1 MREYP
6 LLFSPHKI
14 KKTTFRNRIF
24 ASPSSLVWPDYYTGM
39 PDESTVYYYEEKAR
53 GGAASVTLSE
63 STINRTDASRRP
75 NNDILVPDF
84 ERLIFPTQGWLKVT
98 DGIKRH
104 GAVPSIQLFHSGDT
118 SEPVFIGGQAPI
130 GPSGFTKENGTLVKE
145 MTEEDMIRVAEEFA
159 EAAWQAKY
167 AGFEKVMIHGAHGWL
182 LAQFLSSA
190 TNFRKDKYGGS
201 LENRGRFPKMVVKAI
216 RQRVGENFLL
226 EYRIS
231 GDEYLKGGLKIDEA
245 VEFARMIESE
255 IDLLHVSAGSYYDT
269 KQYTF
274 PSIFLPHGCN
284 VPLAAAMKNGGIQ
297 VPIVT
302 VGAHYH
308 PRAMEDILETGQADF
323 IAMGRALIADPQ
335 LPNKVFR
342 GRTADVTPCLRCTNC
357 LGGKYDGHNECDV
370 NPLAGNELYTLRT
383 PAVKDCQRVL
393 VVGGGP
399 GGMKAAITAAERG
412 HQVTLVEESNAL
424 GGNLKFADWDLHKAD
439 LRRFKDYLIQQVE
452 KNKIQVKLNTRGDLA
467 LLAKLNPQA
476 IIVATGAKA
485 KPLTIDHS
493 RHAQVLHASEV
504 YTETIKVGSKVVMIG
519 GGLMGCEVALYLAE
533 AGIDVTILEITD
545 HLAVDSNRIHQ
556 AALFEMLD
564 KMKPVVHPVTKATV
578 QEITSEGVIYLDATG
593 QEQRLSADTV
603 VYAIGMEANDDIA
616 EELQS
621 WDGWQFFRRVGDCTG
636 PSFVRKAI
644 HSGYHG
650 ALDII

>member
-6 LLFSPHKI
+6 LLFSPFKI

-39 PDESTVYYYEEKAR
+39 PDESTVFYYEEKAR

-84 ERLIFPTQGWLKVT
+84 ERLIFPAQGWLKVT
-98 DGIKRH
+98 DAIKRH

-118 SEPVFIGGQAPI
+118 SEPVFIGGQMPI
-130 GPSGFTKENGTLVKE
+130 GPSGFTKENGTMVKE
-145 MTEEDMIRVAEEFA
+145 MTEEDMVRVANEFG

-167 AGFEKVMIHGAHGWL
+167 SGFEKVMIHGAHGWL
-182 LAQFLSSA
+182 LAQFLSPA

-201 LENRGRFPKMVVKAI
+201 LENRARFPMMVVSAI
-216 RQRVGENFLL
+216 RQRVGADFLV

-231 GDEYLKGGLKIDEA
+231 GDEYLKGGFQIDEA
-245 VEFARMIESE
+245 VEFARMIEQE
-255 IDLLHVSAGSYYDT
+255 VDLIHVSAGSYYDT

-284 VPLAAAMKNGGIQ
+284 VPLAAAMKQGGVK

-302 VGAHYH
+302 VGAHYN
-308 PRAMEDILETGQADF
+308 PSDMEKILEEGQADF
-323 IAMGRALIADPQ
+323 IAIGRALIADPQ
-335 LPNKVFR
+335 LPNKILR

-383 PAVKDCQRVL
+383 PPVKNPQRVL
-393 VVGGGP
+393 IIGGGP

-412 HQVTLVEESNAL
+412 HTVTLVEKTSTL
-424 GGNLKFADWDLHKAD
+424 GGNIKFTDLDPHKDD
-439 LRRFKDYLIQQVE
+439 LRRFKDFLIQQVE
-452 KNKIQVKLNTRGDLA
+452 KNAIQVRLNTRGDLR
-467 LLAKLNPQA
+467 LLEQLKPQA
-476 IIVATGAKA
+476 VIVATGAK
-485 KPLTIDHS
+485 PRLLSIDQSQHP
-493 RHAQVLHASEV
+493 HVLHASEV
-504 YTETIKVGSKVVMIG
+504 YTTKQAIGQKVVMIG

-533 AGIDVTILEITD
+533 SGIDVTILEITD
-545 HLAVDSNRIHQ
+545 NLAVDSNRIHQ
-556 AALFEMLD
+556 AALFEMLE
-564 KMKPVVHPVTKATV
+564 KKKALVHPITNATAKT
-578 QEITSEGVIYLDATG
+578 ITPEGVLYLDFEG
-593 QEQRLSADTV
+593 KEQQLVADTIA
-603 VYAIGMEANDDIA
+603 YAIGMEANDDIA
-616 EELQS
+616 DELQAWNG
-621 WDGWQFFRRVGDCTG
+621 WDFFRRIGDCTG
-636 PSFVRKAI
+636 PSFIRKAI
-644 HSGYHG
+644 HSGYH
-650 ALDII
+650 AAMDII